1 MNLPE
6 INPECILR
14 IFIPKYFLLMKLNY
28 NLFVTILL
36 LSNFSFSQIQNEVP
50 PPENI
55 KSIVFKSD
63 KEGDQFPIVKIG
75 EKMTLSF
82 DDLYA
87 DEKDYY
93 YEIEH
98 CNYNWTPSKLLK
110 SQFLTGVDNQ
120 RIMNYEN
127 SLATI
132 QPYTNYQLTLP
143 NQQTKLRVTGN
154 YILKVK
160 DNKGDLIFSRRFL
173 VYKDAVGVG
182 TVVKRSRDMKNIDKL
197 QRLQFTINHPDYELI
212 NPQQEVKIAIL
223 QNSNF
228 NYIISGIKPQ
238 FMSGN
243 QLIYKYDKETSF
255 EGGNEYF
262 WFDTKEIRV
271 SSNAIARVDLTN
283 RYNHYLYT
291 NESRKDKAYTYNPD
305 INGDFYIRTI
315 DGVEQNVDR
324 EADYSFV
331 RFSLAYTNAIGLD
344 NIYVYGKFNNYQL
357 TEENRLKLN
366 DKTNTLN
373 TAILLK
379 QGFYNYKF
387 VKVNEKGIVDF
398 NFISG
403 SFWETENNYTI
414 LVYYRDF
421 GDNYDSLIGV
431 GSASSVNI
439 SN

>member
-1 MNLPE
+1 MN
-6 INPECILR
+6 
-14 IFIPKYFLLMKLNY
+14 FNY
-28 NLFVTILL
+28 NLFAIIFFFGNYCGAQIL
-36 LSNFSFSQIQNEVP
+36 QEVA

-55 KSIVFKSD
+55 KSVVFKSEND
-63 KEGDQFPIVKIG
+63 GDQFPIVKMG
-75 EKMTLSF
+75 ETFTLSF

-98 CNYNWTPSKLLK
+98 CNIDWTPSKLLK
-110 SQFLTGVDNQ
+110 SQYLSGIDNQ
-120 RIMNYEN
+120 RIINYNN
-127 SLATI
+127 SLSTI

-143 NQQTKLRVTGN
+143 NQQTKFRVSGN

-160 DNKGDLIFSRRFL
+160 DNTGELIFSRRFL
-173 VYKDAVGVG
+173 IYKDGVTVGA
-182 TVVKRSRDMKNIDKL
+182 TVKRSRNMKLIDKL
-197 QRLQFTINHPDYELI
+197 QRLEFFINYADYDI
-212 NPQQEVKIAIL
+212 VNPQQEVKVVIL

-228 NYIISGIKPQ
+228 NNVVSGLKPQ
-238 FMSGN
+238 FMSGD
-243 QLIYKYDKETSF
+243 QLIYKYDAEASF

-291 NESRKDKAYTYNPD
+291 NEIRKNNAYTYNPD
-305 INGDFYIRTI
+305 TNGDYFIRTI
-315 DGVEQNVDR
+315 DGVDQSANR

-331 RFSLAYTNAIGLD
+331 RFSLAYDNTIGLD
-344 NIYVYGKFNNYQL
+344 DIYVYGKFNNYQL
-357 TEENRLKLN
+357 TKENKLTYN
-366 DKTNTLN
+366 EKTNTLN

-387 VKVNEKGIVDF
+387 VKADKDGKIDL
-398 NFISG
+398 NFVSG

-421 GDNYDSLIGV
+421 GTVYDSLIGV
-431 GSASSVNI
+431 GSATSVNI

>member
-1 MNLPE
+1 MYIYPQ
-6 INPECILR
+6 I
-14 IFIPKYFLLMKLNY
+14 FLLMKFNY
-28 NLFVTILL
+28 NLFVILFFIG
-36 LSNFSFSQIQNEVP
+36 NISFSQVQIEMP

-55 KSIVFKSD
+55 KSIVFKSSA
-63 KEGDQFPIVKIG
+63 EGDQFPIVKVG
-75 EKMTLSF
+75 ETITLTF

-110 SQFLTGVDNQ
+110 SQFLVGVDDQ
-120 RIMNYEN
+120 RIITYDN

-154 YILKVK
+154 YILKIK
-160 DNKGDLIFSRRFL
+160 DNAGNLIFSRRFI
-173 VYKDAVGVG
+173 VYKDAVNVGVIA
-182 TVVKRSRDMKNIDKL
+182 KRSRSMKNIDKL
-197 QRLQFTINHPDYELI
+197 QRLEFLINSPDFEII
-212 NPQQEVKIAIL
+212 NPQQEVKVAIL

-228 NYIISGIKPQ
+228 NYVITGIKPQ
-238 FMSGN
+238 FMSQN
-243 QLIYKYDKETSF
+243 QLIYKYDIETSF
-255 EGGNEYF
+255 EGGNEYY

-271 SSNAIARVDLTN
+271 ANNSIARVNLTN

-291 NESRKDKAYTYNPD
+291 NEPRKELAYTYNPD

-315 DGVEQNVDR
+315 DGDNQDVNR
-324 EADYSFV
+324 EADYSFI
-331 RFSLAYTNAIGLD
+331 RFSLAYDNTIGLD
-344 NIYVYGKFNNYQL
+344 KIYVYGKFNNYEL
-357 TEENRLKLN
+357 SDENLLKL
-366 DKTNTLN
+366 DPKTNTLK

-379 QGFYNYKF
+379 QGFYNYKY
-387 VKVNEKGIVDF
+387 VKVSENGIADL

-403 SFWETENNYTI
+403 SHWETENNYTVI
-414 LVYYRDF
+414 VYYRDF
-421 GDNYDSLIGV
+421 GDIYDSVIGV